1 MRDLR
6 RPCLNASNPNMTL
19 LTKLRQTIQWKR
31 QIMKII
37 ADKYRVLKPSISY
50 LTDEMVISQAW
61 KKTHS
66 YIRSFNWYADTL
78 ALDVS
83 ALGIESEAKKWG
95 TQLKAGRPL
104 IKLELVPAAK
114 SENWI
119 IDKDLGWIPQA
130 LKEEE
135 GEKERNKTPPIRPLA
150 HLSIR
155 DQTWATTAM
164 MCLAD
169 AVETEQG
176 DCSRGINRGVYSY
189 GNRLV
194 CDWKN
199 DGKAWFRWGNSEVY
213 RKFFSDYQ
221 NFLQRPI
228 KIGQLLVEQ
237 EQDAEHVYV
246 VNLDLSKF
254 YDNIDR
260 DVLIERLQSI
270 SNTFG
275 HTQCKM
281 FWNRLSKI
289 MDWQWSQKDL
299 QFAENNNITLAS
311 DKGLPQG
318 LVSSG
323 FFANAYMI
331 SFDKKMGSMIGSE
344 LPVAGGVVLHDY
356 CRYVDDLR
364 LVISTENEN
373 IISIK
378 KAIQRLISKLLKAHA
393 GEDIKPNPKK
403 TKITAISDL
412 DNSGSMANRIDIL
425 QGELSGPADRD
436 VLDNSSSVLEGLL
449 SIENDDVPDLSRS
462 HPDLPLVQL
471 AKFDHDIRS
480 DTLKRFA
487 ANRLENIMRSKR
499 SITPLDENVVSLSSK
514 QLKNEGELLAKKLI
528 LAWMKDPS
536 LGIVL
541 RKAIEI
547 HPSAELFEP
556 VFESIYQR
564 SNFCNNSTVNQVS
577 AMMMDYL
584 LADLFRCCCDFD
596 GFFQNINYPSSIE
609 PTSILELASF
619 YAQKVLGSKN
629 KKPFIERQALL
640 LLAILKK
647 PAQYNQETKSIQ
659 TILHLILNG
668 TPPSFSHDKWV
679 LFEIAGQVTGHND
692 TYAQLLLGEMR
703 DLNHNVSIIEMFAK
717 RGGPF
722 WLAIW
727 ERINKTKKLKNEYK
741 TLKWA
746 APVSASKIQN
756 TSLKLSKII
765 ASDSNGFEHEAAL
778 IKLGLGLLDLVN
790 HKPNALTL
798 SPKAIKIMF
807 PSCRSW
813 SDIWHPKVT
822 TLKCD
827 IDESSTTIDPRFAE
841 PKWLLSDAE
850 DINLAARKIYW
861 IGTILRSSAVG
872 SCDFTDNRWKS
883 SNSTTYKGVK
893 TSWYKRR
900 MGMMHSPE
908 ALIGDYATVTDWFS
922 ELLMRCLQWPGFES
936 SFVRHEDIRD
946 IVDLNTFRFSLSSRL
961 SKLNKLYCKAS
972 DIPALPSEVKRP
984 KIKGNSGFR
993 IVTIQQLLPRSTDF
1007 DEADPQ
1013 LNRSKVRA
1021 AHREHLLSVCQIA
1034 YKTLSTKLQAEGTK
1048 ERPAA
1053 DLIIFSELSVHI
1065 DDQDIIKRLADKT
1078 KSMIFAGLVFTD
1090 HKGKLVNIA
1099 RWFIPD
1105 YRESGRQWIIRD
1117 QGKLNMTS
1125 DEEVLNIEGY
1135 RPCQHLIEVH
1145 REDIEPFTI
1154 SGAICYDATDIS
1166 LAADLRD
1173 KTDLF
1178 IVVAHNQDVNTFD
1191 NMAAALHYHM
1201 YQHVVIVNIGE
1212 FGGSTIQAPFK
1223 EPYERLITHTHG
1235 SNQIAINVADIDPH
1249 AFTREHKTHKKRK
1262 TKPAGCK
1269 R

>member
-1 MRDLR
+1 
-6 RPCLNASNPNMTL
+6 
-19 LTKLRQTIQWKR
+19 
-31 QIMKII
+31 MKII
-37 ADKYRVLKPSISY
+37 ADRYRALKPEISY
-50 LTDEMVISQAW
+50 LTDEVVISQAW
-61 KKTHS
+61 KKTHA

-83 ALGIESEAKKWG
+83 ALGIESEASKWG
-95 TQLKAGRPL
+95 QQLKLGRPL
-104 IKLELVPAAK
+104 NKLELVPAAK

-119 IDKDLGWIPQA
+119 IDKIDGWIPKA
-130 LKEEE
+130 LKEEDTDE
-135 GEKERNKTPPIRPLA
+135 ERVTNPPIRPLA

-169 AVETEQG
+169 AVETVQG
-176 DCSRGINRGVYSY
+176 DCSRGINKGVYSY

-194 CDWKN
+194 CDWN
-199 DGKAWFRWGNSEVY
+199 DDNKAWFRWGNSEVY

-221 NFLQRPI
+221 SFLQRPI

-260 DVLIERLQSI
+260 GVLIKRLKNI
-270 SNTFG
+270 SKKFG
-275 HTQCKM
+275 HNQCDM
-281 FWNRLSKI
+281 FWNRFSKI
-289 MDWQWSQKDL
+289 IDWQWSSKDL
-299 QFAENNNITLAS
+299 QFAASNSIILAS
-311 DKGLPQG
+311 GKGLPQG

-323 FFANAYMI
+323 FFANAYMS
-331 SFDKKMGSMIGSE
+331 SFDKEIGSMIGGE
-344 LPVAGGVVLHDY
+344 LPISGGVVLHDY

-373 IISIK
+373 VYGVK
-378 KAIQRLISKLLKAHA
+378 RAIQRLVRRLLKEYA
-393 GEDIKPNPKK
+393 GKDIKLNSKK

-436 VLDNSSSVLEGLL
+436 VLDNSSGTLEGLL
-449 SIENDDVPDLSRS
+449 SVENEDLPDLTP
-462 HPDLPLVQL
+462 HHQDLPLVQL
-471 AKFDHDIRS
+471 AKFDHDIRP

-487 ANRLENIMRSKR
+487 ANRLEGIMRSKR
-499 SITPLDENVVSLSSK
+499 RITSLDDNAALLSSK
-514 QLKNEGELLAKKLI
+514 QLKNESELLAKKLI
-528 LAWMKDPS
+528 FAWMKDPS
-536 LGIVL
+536 LSIVL

-547 HPSAELFEP
+547 YPDAELFEP
-556 VFESIYQR
+556 VFDSIYSR
-564 SNFCNNSTVNQVS
+564 SNFCDDCSVNQVS
-577 AMMMDYL
+577 AIMMDYL

-596 GFFQNINYPSSIE
+596 GFFQKISYPSSID
-609 PTSILELASF
+609 PTSVLKLASF

-640 LLAILKK
+640 LLAIMKK
-647 PAQYNQETKSIQ
+647 PAQYNPNIKSIQ

-668 TPPSFSHDKWV
+668 ISPSFLHDKWV
-679 LFEIAGQVTGHND
+679 LFEIAGQISGNND
-692 TYAQLLLGEMR
+692 TYAKQLLR
-703 DLNHNVSIIEMFAK
+703 DISDLDNKVSIIEMFAK

-722 WLAIW
+722 WLALW
-727 ERINKTKKLKNEYK
+727 DKINKTKKLKSAYK
-741 TLKWA
+741 TVGWA

-778 IKLGLGLLDLVN
+778 IKLGLSLLQLVN
-790 HKPNALTL
+790 LKPRALTL
-798 SPKAIKIMF
+798 SPKAIKIEF
-807 PSCRSW
+807 PNGRSW
-813 SDIWHPKVT
+813 SDIWHPKVA
-822 TLKCD
+822 TLECA
-827 IDESSTTIDPRFAE
+827 IDESSTTLDPRFSE
-841 PKWLLSDAE
+841 PKWLIPDAE
-850 DINLAARKIYW
+850 DVNQAARKIYW
-861 IGTILRSSAVG
+861 IGTILRAAAVG
-872 SCDFTDNRWKS
+872 GCDFTGSRWKT
-883 SNSTTYKGVK
+883 SNSTTYKGVR
-893 TSWYKRR
+893 TSWSKRR

-908 ALIGDYATVTDWFS
+908 ALIGEYATVTDWFS

-946 IVDLNTFRFSLSSRL
+946 IVDLSTFGLSLNARL
-961 SKLNKLYCKAS
+961 SKLNELYCKAS
-972 DIPALPSEVKRP
+972 DMPALPSEVKRP
-984 KIKGNSGFR
+984 QFKGNSGFR
-993 IVTIQQLLPRSTDF
+993 IVTVQQLLPRSSDF
-1007 DEADPQ
+1007 GEADPQ

-1021 AHREHLLSVCQIA
+1021 AHREHLLSVCQVA
-1034 YKTLSTKLQAEGTK
+1034 YKTLSAKLKAEGTPG
-1048 ERPAA
+1048 RPAA
-1053 DLIIFSELSVHI
+1053 DLIIFPELSVHI

-1078 KSMIFAGLVFTD
+1078 RSMIFAGLVFTD
-1090 HKGKLVNIA
+1090 HDGKLVNIA

-1117 QGKLNMTS
+1117 QGKLNMTT
-1125 DEEVLNIEGY
+1125 DEEELGIEGY

-1145 REDIEPFTI
+1145 REDMESFKI

-1178 IVVAHNQDVNTFD
+1178 IVVAHNRDVNTFD

-1201 YQHVVIVNIGE
+1201 YQHVVISNIGE

-1223 EPYERLITHTHG
+1223 EPYERLITHVHG
-1235 SNQIAINVADIDPH
+1235 ANQIAINVADIDPH
-1249 AFTREHKTHKKRK
+1249 AFTREHKTYKKRK
-1262 TKPAGCK
+1262 AKPAGFK

>member
-1 MRDLR
+1 
-6 RPCLNASNPNMTL
+6 
-19 LTKLRQTIQWKR
+19 
-31 QIMKII
+31 MKII
-37 ADKYRVLKPSISY
+37 ADRYRALKPEISY
-50 LTDEMVISQAW
+50 LTDEVVISQAW
-61 KKTHS
+61 KKTHA

-83 ALGIESEAKKWG
+83 ALGIELEARKWG
-95 TQLKAGRPL
+95 KQLKDRATL
-104 IKLELVPAAK
+104 HKLELVPAAK
-114 SENWI
+114 SESWVV
-119 IDKDLGWIPQA
+119 DKNLGWVPKA
-130 LKEEE
+130 LIKGKEEQE
-135 GEKERNKTPPIRPLA
+135 ERENTPPIRPLA

-176 DCSRGINRGVYSY
+176 DCSRGINKGVYSY

-194 CDWKN
+194 CDWN
-199 DGKAWFRWGNSEVY
+199 DDNKAWFRWGNSEVY

-228 KIGQLLVEQ
+228 EVCRKLVEQ

-260 DVLIERLQSI
+260 EVLINRLQKI
-270 SNTFG
+270 SNKFG
-275 HTQCKM
+275 HSQCDM
-281 FWNRLSKI
+281 FWNRLSRI
-289 MDWQWSQKDL
+289 MDWKWRDNDL
-299 QFAENNNITLAS
+299 KFAESHNITLAS
-311 DKGLPQG
+311 GKGLPQG

-323 FFANAYMI
+323 FFANAYMT
-331 SFDKKMGSMIGSE
+331 SFDKKVGSLTGSE
-344 LPVAGGVVLHDY
+344 LLISGGVVLHDY

-373 IISIK
+373 INGVK
-378 KAIQRLISKLLKAHA
+378 RAIQRLISNLLGVHA
-393 GEDIKPNPKK
+393 GKDIKLNSKK

-436 VLDNSSSVLEGLL
+436 ILENSSGTLEGLL
-449 SIENDDVPDLSRS
+449 SIENEDLPDLSRS

-487 ANRLENIMRSKR
+487 ANRLEGIMRSKR
-499 SITPLDENVVSLSSK
+499 SITPFDENVASLSSK
-514 QLKNEGELLAKKLI
+514 QLENEGELLAKKLI
-528 LAWMKDPS
+528 VAWMKDPS

-541 RKAIEI
+541 RKAIEV
-547 HPSAELFEP
+547 HPTAELFEP
-556 VFESIYQR
+556 VFDSIYSR
-564 SNFCNNSTVNQVS
+564 SNFCNDSTVNQVS
-577 AMMMDYL
+577 AIMMDYL
-584 LADLFRCCCDFD
+584 LADLFRCCCDFN
-596 GFFQNINYPSSIE
+596 GFFQNIRYPSSID

-640 LLAILKK
+640 LLAIMKK
-647 PAQYNQETKSIQ
+647 PAQFNPETKSIQ
-659 TILHLILNG
+659 TILQFILNG
-668 TPPSFSHDKWV
+668 TPPSFHHDKWV
-679 LFEIAGQVTGHND
+679 LFEIAGQISGHND
-692 TYAQLLLGEMR
+692 TYANMLLSEVS
-703 DLNHNVSIIEMFAK
+703 DLNNKVNIIEMFAK

-722 WLAIW
+722 WLALW
-727 ERINKTKKLKNEYK
+727 ERINKKKNLKLAYRA
-741 TLKWA
+741 LDWA
-746 APVSASKIQN
+746 APVSTSKIQN

-778 IKLGLGLLDLVN
+778 IKLGLSLLQLVKL
-790 HKPNALTL
+790 KPRALTL
-798 SPKAIKIMF
+798 SPKAIKIEF
-807 PSCRSW
+807 PNCKSW
-813 SDIWHPKVT
+813 SDIWHPKVA

-827 IDESSTTIDPRFAE
+827 IDESSTTLDPRFSE
-841 PKWLLSDAE
+841 PEWLIDAAE
-850 DINLAARKIYW
+850 DVNKAARTIYW
-861 IGTILRSSAVG
+861 IGTILRAAAVG
-872 SCDFTDNRWKS
+872 GCDFTGSRWES
-883 SNSTTYKGVK
+883 SNSTTYKGVR
-893 TSWYKRR
+893 TSWSKRR

-908 ALIGDYATVTDWFS
+908 ALIGEYATVTDWFS

-946 IVDLNTFRFSLSSRL
+946 IVDLNTFSLSLNTRL
-961 SKLNKLYCKAS
+961 SKLNNLYCKAS
-972 DIPALPSEVKRP
+972 DMPALPSEVNRP
-984 KIKGNSGFR
+984 QFKGNSGFR
-993 IVTIQQLLPRSTDF
+993 IVTVQQLLPRSSDF
-1007 DEADPQ
+1007 GEADPQ
-1013 LNRSKVRA
+1013 LNRSQVRA
-1021 AHREHLLSVCQIA
+1021 AHREHLLSVCQVA
-1034 YKTLSTKLQAEGTK
+1034 YKTLSAKLKAEGTPG
-1048 ERPAA
+1048 RPAA
-1053 DLIIFSELSVHI
+1053 DLIIFPELSVHI
-1065 DDQDIIKRLADKT
+1065 DDQDIIKRLAGKT
-1078 KSMIFAGLVFTD
+1078 RSMIFAGLVFTNHD
-1090 HKGKLVNIA
+1090 GKLVNIA

-1105 YRESGRQWIIRD
+1105 YKESGRQWIIRD
-1117 QGKLNMTS
+1117 QGKLNMTT
-1125 DEEVLNIEGY
+1125 DEEELGIEGY

-1145 REDIEPFTI
+1145 REDIEPFKI

-1178 IVVAHNQDVNTFD
+1178 IVVAHNRDVNTFD

-1201 YQHVVIVNIGE
+1201 YQHVVISNIGE

-1223 EPYERLITHTHG
+1223 EPYERLITHVHG
-1235 SNQIAINVADIDPH
+1235 ANQIAINVADIDPH
-1249 AFTREHKTHKKRK
+1249 AFTREHKTYKKRK
-1262 TKPAGCK
+1262 TKPAGFK

>member
-1 MRDLR
+1 
-6 RPCLNASNPNMTL
+6 
-19 LTKLRQTIQWKR
+19 
-31 QIMKII
+31 MKII
-37 ADKYRVLKPSISY
+37 ADKYRALKPEISY
-50 LTDEMVISQAW
+50 LTDEVVISQAW
-61 KKTHS
+61 KKTHA

-83 ALGIESEAKKWG
+83 ALGIESEANKWG
-95 TQLKAGRPL
+95 QQLKLGRPL
-104 IKLELVPAAK
+104 NKLELVPAAK
-114 SENWI
+114 SESWI
-119 IDKDLGWIPQA
+119 IDKDLGWIPKT
-130 LKEEE
+130 LKEGDKAREE
-135 GEKERNKTPPIRPLA
+135 RESNPPIRPLA

-169 AVETEQG
+169 AVETDQG
-176 DCSRGINRGVYSY
+176 DCSRGINKGVYSY

-194 CDWKN
+194 CDWN
-199 DGKAWFRWGNSEVY
+199 DGKQAWFRWGNSDVY

-221 NFLQRPI
+221 SFLQRPI

-260 DVLIERLQSI
+260 KVLIKRLKSI
-270 SNTFG
+270 SNKFG
-275 HTQCKM
+275 HNQCDM

-289 MDWQWSQKDL
+289 IDWQWSSKDL
-299 QFAENNNITLAS
+299 KFAASNSINLAS
-311 DKGLPQG
+311 GKGLPQG

-323 FFANAYMI
+323 FFANAYMS
-331 SFDKKMGSMIGSE
+331 SFDKEIGNMIGDE
-344 LPVAGGVVLHDY
+344 LPISGGVVLHDY

-373 IISIK
+373 INGVKI
-378 KAIQRLISKLLKAHA
+378 AIQRLIRSLLKEYA
-393 GEDIKPNPKK
+393 GKDIKLNSKK
-403 TKITAISDL
+403 TKITGISDL

-436 VLDNSSSVLEGLL
+436 ILDNSSGTLEGLL
-449 SIENDDVPDLSRS
+449 SVENEDLPDLTPY
-462 HPDLPLVQL
+462 HQDLPLVQL
-471 AKFDHDIRS
+471 AKFDHDIRP

-487 ANRLENIMRSKR
+487 ANRLEGIMRSKR
-499 SITPLDENVVSLSSK
+499 SITSLDENAASISSK
-514 QLKNEGELLAKKLI
+514 QLENESELLAKKLI
-528 LAWMKDPS
+528 FAWMKDPS

-547 HPSAELFEP
+547 YPNAELFEP
-556 VFESIYQR
+556 VFDSIYTR
-564 SNFCNNSTVNQVS
+564 SNFCDDGNVNQVS
-577 AMMMDYL
+577 AIMMDYL

-609 PTSILELASF
+609 PTSVLELASF

-640 LLAILKK
+640 LLAIMKK
-647 PAQYNQETKSIQ
+647 PAQYNPDIKSIQ

-668 TPPSFSHDKWV
+668 ITPSFSHDKWV
-679 LFEIAGQVTGHND
+679 LFEVAGQISGNND
-692 TYAQLLLGEMR
+692 TYAKQLLSDIS
-703 DLNHNVSIIEMFAK
+703 DLENKVSIVEMFAK

-722 WLAIW
+722 WLALW
-727 ERINKTKKLKNEYK
+727 AKINKTKKLKVVYK
-741 TLKWA
+741 TVKWA
-746 APVSASKIQN
+746 APVSAAKIQN

-765 ASDSNGFEHEAAL
+765 ASDLNGFEHEAAL
-778 IKLGLGLLDLVN
+778 IKLGLSLLKLVN
-790 HKPNALTL
+790 DDPRALAL
-798 SPKAIKIMF
+798 SPKEINIEF
-807 PSCRSW
+807 PNCRSW
-813 SDIWHPKVT
+813 SDIWHPKIAS
-822 TLKCD
+822 LKCY
-827 IDESSTTIDPRFAE
+827 IDESYTALDPRFSAPE
-841 PKWLLSDAE
+841 WLISDAE
-850 DINLAARKIYW
+850 DVNQAARKIYW
-861 IGTILRSSAVG
+861 IGTILRAAAVG
-872 SCDFTDNRWKS
+872 GCDFTGSRWKS
-883 SNSTTYKGVK
+883 SNSTTYKGVR

-908 ALIGDYATVTDWFS
+908 ALIGEYATVTDWFS

-936 SFVRHEDIRD
+936 NFVRHEDIRD
-946 IVDLNTFRFSLSSRL
+946 IVDLNTFYISLNSRL
-961 SKLNKLYCKAS
+961 LELNGLYCKAS
-972 DIPALPSEVKRP
+972 DMPALPSEVKRP
-984 KIKGNSGFR
+984 LFKGNSGFR
-993 IVTIQQLLPRSTDF
+993 IVTVQQLLPRSSDF
-1007 DEADPQ
+1007 GDADPQ
-1013 LNRSKVRA
+1013 LNRSKIRA
-1021 AHREHLLSVCQIA
+1021 AHREHLLSVCQVA
-1034 YKTLSTKLQAEGTK
+1034 YKTLSAKLKAEATPG
-1048 ERPAA
+1048 RPAA
-1053 DLIIFSELSVHI
+1053 DLIIFPELSVHI

-1078 KSMIFAGLVFTD
+1078 RSMIFAGLVFTD
-1090 HKGKLVNIA
+1090 RNGKLVNIA

-1117 QGKLNMTS
+1117 QGKFNMTS
-1125 DEEVLNIEGY
+1125 DEAELGIEGY

-1145 REDIEPFTI
+1145 REDIKPFKI

-1178 IVVAHNQDVNTFD
+1178 IVVAHNRDVNTFD

-1201 YQHVVIVNIGE
+1201 YQHVVISNIGE

-1223 EPYERLITHTHG
+1223 EPYERLITHVHG
-1235 SNQIAINVADIDPH
+1235 ANQIAINVADIDPH
-1249 AFTREHKTHKKRK
+1249 AFTRELKTYKKRK
-1262 TKPAGCK
+1262 TKPAGFK

>member
-1 MRDLR
+1 
-6 RPCLNASNPNMTL
+6 
-19 LTKLRQTIQWKR
+19 
-31 QIMKII
+31 MKII
-37 ADKYRVLKPSISY
+37 ADKYRALKPEISY
-50 LTDEMVISQAW
+50 LTDEVVISQAW
-61 KKTHS
+61 KKTHA

-83 ALGIESEAKKWG
+83 ALGIESEASKWG
-95 TQLKAGRPL
+95 QQLKLGRPL
-104 IKLELVPAAK
+104 NKLELVPAAK
-114 SENWI
+114 SESWVV
-119 IDKDLGWIPQA
+119 DKNLGWVPKA
-130 LKEEE
+130 LIKGKEEQE
-135 GEKERNKTPPIRPLA
+135 ERENIPPIRPLA

-176 DCSRGINRGVYSY
+176 DCSRGINKGVYSY

-194 CDWKN
+194 CDWN
-199 DGKAWFRWGNSEVY
+199 DDNKAWFRWGNSEVY

-221 NFLQRPI
+221 SFLQRPI
-228 KIGQLLVEQ
+228 KIGRLLVEQ

-260 DVLIERLQSI
+260 EVLIKRLKKI
-270 SNTFG
+270 TGKFG
-275 HTQCKM
+275 HSQCSM

-289 MDWQWSQKDL
+289 IDWQWRENDL
-299 QFAENNNITLAS
+299 KFAKENNIPLAS
-311 DKGLPQG
+311 GKGLPQG

-323 FFANAYMI
+323 FFANAYMT
-331 SFDKKMGSMIGSE
+331 SFDEKMGKMIGNE
-344 LPVAGGVVLHDY
+344 LPIPGGVILHDY

-373 IISIK
+373 ISSIK
-378 KAIQRLISKLLKAHA
+378 RAIQRHISKLLKIHA
-393 GEDIKPNPKK
+393 GQDIKPNSKK

-436 VLDNSSSVLEGLL
+436 VLDNTSGTLEGLL
-449 SIENDDVPDLSRS
+449 SIENEDIPDLTPY
-462 HPDLPLVQL
+462 HQDLPLVQL

-487 ANRLENIMRSKR
+487 ANRLESIIRSKR
-499 SITPLDENVVSLSSK
+499 SITPLDENVASLSSK
-514 QLKNEGELLAKKLI
+514 QLENESELLAKKLI
-528 LAWMKDPS
+528 FAWMKDPS
-536 LGIVL
+536 QGIVL

-547 HPSAELFEP
+547 YPNAELFEP
-556 VFESIYQR
+556 VFDSIYSR
-564 SNFCNNSTVNQVS
+564 SNFCTESSVNQVS
-577 AMMMDYL
+577 AIMMDYL

-596 GFFQNINYPSSIE
+596 GFFQNIRYPSSID

-619 YAQKVLGSKN
+619 YAQKVLGSEK

-640 LLAILKK
+640 LLAIMNK
-647 PAQYNQETKSIQ
+647 PAQYNPNIRSIQ

-679 LFEIAGQVTGHND
+679 LFEIAGQISGHND
-692 TYAQLLLGEMR
+692 TYANLMLSEISNL
-703 DLNHNVSIIEMFAK
+703 DNNVSVLEMFAK

-722 WLAIW
+722 WFALW
-727 ERINKTKKLKNEYK
+727 NRINKNKNLKALYK
-741 TLKWA
+741 TLTWA

-756 TSLKLSKII
+756 TALKLSKII

-778 IKLGLGLLDLVN
+778 IKLGLSLLDLIDI
-790 HKPNALTL
+790 HPRALTL
-798 SPKAIKIMF
+798 SPTAIKVEF
-807 PSCRSW
+807 PNCRNW
-813 SDIWHPKVT
+813 SDIWHPNVKNIE
-822 TLKCD
+822 CN
-827 IDESSTTIDPRFAE
+827 IDYSSTTLDPRFAPPE
-841 PKWLLSDAE
+841 WLLSVEDDA
-850 DINLAARKIYW
+850 NLAARKIYW
-861 IGTILRSSAVG
+861 IGTILRAAAVG
-872 SCDFTDNRWKS
+872 GCDFTSNRRKN
-883 SNSTTYKGVK
+883 SNSTTYKGVR

-908 ALIGDYATVTDWFS
+908 TLIGEYATVTDWFS

-936 SFVRHEDIRD
+936 NFVRHEDIRD
-946 IVDLNTFRFSLSSRL
+946 IVDLNTFSLSLNTRL
-961 SKLNKLYCKAS
+961 SKLNNLYCKAS
-972 DIPALPSEVKRP
+972 DMPALPSEVNRP
-984 KIKGNSGFR
+984 QFKGNSGFR
-993 IVTIQQLLPRSTDF
+993 IVTVQQLLPRSSDF
-1007 DEADPQ
+1007 GEADPQ
-1013 LNRSKVRA
+1013 LNRSQVRA
-1021 AHREHLLSVCQIA
+1021 AHREHLLSVCQVA
-1034 YKTLSTKLQAEGTK
+1034 YKTLSAKLKAEGTPG
-1048 ERPAA
+1048 RPAA
-1053 DLIIFSELSVHI
+1053 DLIIFPELSVHI

-1078 KSMIFAGLVFTD
+1078 RSMIFAGLVFTNHD
-1090 HKGKLVNIA
+1090 GKLVNIA

-1105 YRESGRQWIIRD
+1105 YKESGRQWIIRD

-1125 DEEVLNIEGY
+1125 GEEELGIEGY

-1145 REDIEPFTI
+1145 REDIEPFKI

-1178 IVVAHNQDVNTFD
+1178 IVVAHNRDVSTFD

-1201 YQHVVIVNIGE
+1201 YQHVVISNIGE

-1223 EPYERLITHTHG
+1223 EPYERLITHVHG
-1235 SNQIAINVADIDPH
+1235 ANQIAINVADIDPH
-1249 AFTREHKTHKKRK
+1249 AFTREHKTYKKRK
-1262 TKPAGCK
+1262 TKPAGFK